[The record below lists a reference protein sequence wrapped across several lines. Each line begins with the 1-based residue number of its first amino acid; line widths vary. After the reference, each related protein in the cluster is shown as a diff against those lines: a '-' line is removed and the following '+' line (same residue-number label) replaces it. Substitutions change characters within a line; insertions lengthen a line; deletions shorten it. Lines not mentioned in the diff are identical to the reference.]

1 MLVAG
6 GFADTSGSVCAQLL
20 IPAVLSWPLQELT
33 PSLPQS
39 LASLPL
45 PEALTGG
52 RDTPICWRLHCSY
65 SQLLLLTPEF
75 RRNRLLCLK
84 TRY

>member
-6 GFADTSGSVCAQLL
+6 AFADTSGSVCAQLL

>member
-6 GFADTSGSVCAQLL
+6 AFADTNGSVCAQLL

-45 PEALTGG
+45 SEALTGG
-52 RDTPICWRLHCSY
+52 RDTPICWRIHCAY
-65 SQLLLLTPEF
+65 SQLLLLTLEF
-75 RRNRLLCLK
+75 RHNRLLSLK